1 MIPTMRQLE
10 ALVLVYRHGSLT
22 KAAAELR
29 VTQSAVSLLIRQIE
43 ENFQLRLFDRTTR
56 ALHPTL
62 ACQDA
67 VPIAERILAGANGLA
82 RHMSDLVEVKAGR
95 ITIAVSAGVA
105 SALLPRVLARYRADY
120 PDVRVEIFD
129 VAPDDLLPFVTA
141 GDAELGIGS
150 VENAD
155 TPDVKIE
162 TITQSS
168 LSAIGIKDGHFEKAS
183 RLTWD
188 SLEKCD
194 LIAMR
199 RGTRIRSQIDDA
211 LARTGR
217 QLKPNLEVSL
227 ITTALA
233 LTAEGAGISILPAHM
248 LPEVQFPT
256 LAAVPLSRPAIIRH
270 VSLVS
275 RADFVLSPAAQ
286 RFVETAR
293 QILPVRRA
301 ADRRGDVPAHSNPKK
316 TRPRIQ

>member
-10 ALVLVYRHGSLT
+10 ALALVYRHGSLT

-62 ACQDA
+62 ACRDA

-82 RHMSDLVEVKAGR
+82 RHMRDLLEVKAGR
-95 ITIAVSAGVA
+95 ISIAVSAGVA
-105 SALLPRVLARYRADY
+105 SAVLPRVLARYRANY
-120 PDVRVEIFD
+120 PDVRVELFD
-129 VAPDDLLPFVTA
+129 VAPDELLPFVAA

-150 VENAD
+150 VEDAD
-155 TPDVKIE
+155 APDVKIE
-162 TITQSS
+162 TLMRSS
-168 LSAIGIKDGHFEKAS
+168 LSAIGIKDGRFEKAS

-188 SLEKCD
+188 GIEKCD

-248 LPEVQFPT
+248 LPEMQFPT
-256 LAAVPLSRPAIIRH
+256 LAAVPLFRPTIVRH

-275 RADFVLSPAAQ
+275 RADFMISPAAQ

-293 QILPVRRA
+293 QVLPLQRTVGPRA
-301 ADRRGDVPAHSNPKK
+301 DPPSQLKSRAG
-316 TRPRIQ
+316 PRSAR

>member
-1 MIPTMRQLE
+1 MTPTMRQLE

-62 ACQDA
+62 ACRDA
-67 VPIAERILAGANGLA
+67 MPIAERILAGASGLA
-82 RHMSDLVEVKAGR
+82 RHMRDLVEVKAGR
-95 ITIAVSAGVA
+95 ITIAASAGVA

-120 PDVRVEIFD
+120 PDVRVELFD
-129 VAPDDLLPFVTA
+129 VAPDDLLSFVIA
-141 GDAELGIGS
+141 GDAELGLGS
-150 VENAD
+150 VEHAD
-155 TPDVKIE
+155 TPDAKIE
-162 TITQSS
+162 TLACSS
-168 LSAIGIKDGHFEKAS
+168 LSAIGIKDGRFEKTS
-183 RLTWD
+183 RFTWD
-188 SLEKCD
+188 GIKKCD

-217 QLKPNLEVSL
+217 QIKPNLEVSL

-248 LPEVQFPT
+248 LPEMQFPT
-256 LAAVPLSRPAIIRH
+256 LAAVPLARPTIIRH

-293 QILPVRRA
+293 KALPIQRVV
-301 ADRRGDVPAHSNPKK
+301 DRRGDPPSQLKSRTSRA
-316 TRPRIQ
+316 Q

>member
-10 ALVLVYRHGSLT
+10 ALLLVYRHGSLT

-43 ENFQLRLFDRTTR
+43 QTFQLRLFDRTTR

-62 ACQDA
+62 ACKDA
-67 VPIAERILAGANGLA
+67 VPIVERILASTYGLA
-82 RHMSDLVEVKAGR
+82 RHMEDLVQVKAGR

-120 PDVRVEIFD
+120 PDVRVELFD
-129 VAPDDLLPFVTA
+129 VAPDDLLQSVTL

-150 VENAD
+150 VEESD
-155 TPDVKIE
+155 MPDVKIE
-162 TITQSS
+162 TLMHSS
-168 LSAIGIKDGHFEKAS
+168 LSAIGIRDGRFEKGS

-188 SLEKCD
+188 GLEKAD

-211 LARTGR
+211 LAKTGR
-217 QLKPNLEVSL
+217 QLKPKLEVSL

-233 LTAEGAGISILPAHM
+233 LTAEGMGMSILPAHM
-248 LPEVQFPT
+248 LPQTQFPT
-256 LAAVPLSRPAIIRH
+256 LAAVPLSNPKIIRH

-293 QILPVRRA
+293 RVLSVHRNSKGDLRSQRNARA
-301 ADRRGDVPAHSNPKK
+301 
-316 TRPRIQ
+316 RPH